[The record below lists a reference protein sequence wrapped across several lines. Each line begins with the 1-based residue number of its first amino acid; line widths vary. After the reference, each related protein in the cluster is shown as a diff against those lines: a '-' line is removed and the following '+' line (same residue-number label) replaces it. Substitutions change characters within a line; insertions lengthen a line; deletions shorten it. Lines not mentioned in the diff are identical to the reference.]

1 MFQTKWTNN
10 KQMVL
15 KFVKHKFAKN
25 TQPVHPNETQLFTI
39 HIEATKYAT
48 GYSKETSQFWNRNN

>member
-48 GYSKETSQFWNRNN
+48 GYSKETSQF